1 METCIVIAKL
11 IGILNSQPVAFYKLD
26 CGEAVYS
33 VIIQTTLRNVTNEL

>member
-11 IGILNSQPVAFYKLD
+11 TRILNSQPVAFYKLD
-26 CGEAVYS
+26 CGETVYS